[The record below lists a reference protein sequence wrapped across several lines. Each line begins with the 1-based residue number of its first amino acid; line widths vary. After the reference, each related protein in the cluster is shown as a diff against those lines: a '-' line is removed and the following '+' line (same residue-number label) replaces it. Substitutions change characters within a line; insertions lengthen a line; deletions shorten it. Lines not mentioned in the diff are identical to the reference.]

1 MGEVFAADVSRIRQW
16 QTLMGDITG
25 ITDNVMPDVDAQARS
40 CAGRAGQER
49 ATAGELRDRD
59 RGEHDGSRKTGTS
72 MMQAIGRVFRALKV
86 NGSMIQGARNDAYD
100 TDKSGRH

>member
-25 ITDNVMPDVDAQARS
+25 ITDHIVRDVDAQARS

-72 MMQAIGRVFRALKV
+72 MMQAIGRGFRALKV
-86 NGSMIQGARNDAYD
+86 NGSLIQGARNDAYD
-100 TDKSGRH
+100 TDMSGRH